1 MLAEREAAQAGD
13 GLLQILDSWGTE
25 YLFTSPGS
33 DWPPLWEALAR
44 ARAEGRPAPTL
55 LTLRHEQLC
64 VCLAM
69 GYHRATGRLPVVVLH
84 TGVGALHTA
93 MMLRSAQHERVPMVV
108 LIGQPNSWGED
119 ATCDIGAQWLRTLA
133 DVGGPARLVTPF
145 VKWAGLAPD
154 AATLGGVLRQAA
166 EVA

>member
-1 MLAEREAAQAGD
+1 
-13 GLLQILDSWGTE
+13 
-25 YLFTSPGS
+25 
-33 DWPPLWEALAR
+33 
-44 ARAEGRPAPTL
+44 AEGRPAPNL
-55 LTLRHEQLC
+55 LTCRHEQLC

-119 ATCDIGAQWLRTLA
+119 PTCDIGAQWRA
-133 DVGGPARLVTPF
+133 GGGGGVGGGGGGGGAAGVPARF
-145 VKWAGLAPD
+145 VKGAGLAPD

-166 EVA
+166 EVALQPPCGPTLVALPLELLFAREPVAIQVPALSP